1 MKTVYCHIED
11 SPVHINWVDKDHV
24 VVMDEKVDF
33 TVPATPEEAVAQM
46 ALPPLVE
53 VEYVPAP
60 STVGGD
66 A

>member
-24 VVMDEKVDF
+24 VVLDEKIDYV
-33 TVPATPEEAVAQM
+33 VATAPSL
-46 ALPPLVE
+46 LPPLVE

>member
-11 SPVHINWVDKDHV
+11 SPVHINWINEDHV
-24 VVMDEKVDF
+24 VVRDEKIEYEVKAVDA
-33 TVPATPEEAVAQM
+33 PQ
-46 ALPPLVE
+46 LPPLVE

>member
-11 SPVHINWVDKDHV
+11 SPVHINWTDKDHV
-24 VVMDEKVDF
+24 VVYDEKVEF
-33 TVPATPEEAVAQM
+33 PGRPTPQT
-46 ALPPLVE
+46 LPPLVE

>member
-24 VVMDEKVDF
+24 VVWDEKVDYSKSG
-33 TVPATPEEAVAQM
+33 VGAAPH

-53 VEYVPAP
+53 VEYVPPVA
-60 STVGGD
+60 GEH